1 MKIKI
6 ETTIDLSDDD
16 IAAMKNYM
24 YDLGVTDETLRDFVK
39 SNSEAWAHGFV
50 TETCS
55 NYGEI

>member
-6 ETTIDLSDDD
+6 QTTIDLSDDD
-16 IAAMKNYM
+16 IAAVKNYM
-24 YDLGVTDETLRDFVK
+24 YDLGVTDEALRDFVK
-39 SNSEAWAHGFV
+39 SNCEAWAHGFV